1 MFKKILQNKNF
12 HESYF
17 NFWTKLFNYKRF
29 IKLYDVDFN
38 KPWWHIIWKQ
48 KWLATSVFTLQTVVY
63 LSNNI
68 TLFVVGFA
76 INQNNFWI
84 LAYFIVFRIVLW
96 ILNFFSFYLNAPL
109 QMQSVQSV
117 AFCANKFLLEV
128 DPIYHSTKSSGK
140 IIAKVSRGSRA
151 YETILDI
158 ISFEILNLV
167 SGVVIAVLTL
177 LSYDRFIGLV
187 AFLIIIL
194 VLSLNVTSEYYNAL
208 ISEKKVIEIEDTVS
222 QSQVEN
228 LQQAGFIRSTFN
240 TENQL
245 KKLKQEN
252 YDLIITT
259 STRWHIST
267 FFQTIINI
275 IYVLG
280 LLLIGGL
287 IFTKMSEGLLSQAI
301 AISLISTY
309 IYGSSHILYIGA
321 LARRFPR
328 NLAYI
333 NDLFSFIRGFGK
345 QTYPVLEGEGGVENR
360 IKL

>member
-1 MFKKILQNKNF
+1 MKAISTFGRNF
-12 HESYF
+12 
-17 NFWTKLFNYKRF
+17 L
-29 IKLYDVDFN
+29 I
-38 KPWWHIIWKQ
+38 
-48 KWLATSVFTLQTVVY
+48 
-63 LSNNI
+63 
-68 TLFVVGFA
+68 
-76 INQNNFWI
+76 
-84 LAYFIVFRIVLW
+84 
-96 ILNFFSFYLNAPL
+96 YLNAPF
-109 QMQSVQSV
+109 QMKSVQSV
-117 AFCANKFLLEV
+117 DFCANKFLLEV